1 MTVDATTTTRRIP
14 PNPAVPTP
22 SQSTSASSS
31 IFLRKKKPTVAH
43 IGSRPL
49 LRPFTNT
56 AIDYNNPAKFDPVP
70 VKPTAR
76 GTAISTPG
84 STPSSGSASPI
95 ITASPVINSTTPFT
109 FDNHTPESKANLTA
123 TSGKSTKTLRES
135 PSQSFRKRAG
145 SFDPPTTSQT
155 NDEGLT
161 ILRIKRRRNEEPL
174 DTLGNQ
180 SLSWT
185 FETWYAGFEGLNWHY
200 LLGAFYFLI

>member
-1 MTVDATTTTRRIP
+1 MADQQTHTHNTNSEAMTVDTTSTTRRIP

-43 IGSRPL
+43 TGSRSL

-56 AIDYNNPAKFDPVP
+56 AIDYNNPGKFDPVP

-84 STPSSGSASPI
+84 STPSSGSGSGSPI
-95 ITASPVINSTTPFT
+95 ITASSVINPATPFT
-109 FDNHTPESKANLTA
+109 FDNHTSESNANLTA

-145 SFDPPTTSQT
+145 SFDPPASSQT
-155 NDEGLT
+155 NEEGLT

-180 SLSWT
+180 HSLPWIV
-185 FETWYAGFEGLNWHY
+185 E
-200 LLGAFYFLI
+200 I